1 MTSTTPLEI
10 LPSTRRPPR
19 RRAFT
24 LVPLW
29 RRLAHLT
36 LLGAGAGLVVASG
49 VIHLDLWSRS
59 YHLIPT
65 IGPLFLLQGVTA
77 FIVALTVLAS
87 RRFLA
92 VTAAAGFLLATI
104 AGYLIS
110 VNFGLFGFQ
119 DTLNAPLG
127 TASLAVE
134 ATGTLALALA
144 AALIPRRD
152 RWRLPWR

>member
-1 MTSTTPLEI
+1 MTSTTPLAT

-19 RRAFT
+19 ERAFT
-24 LVPLW
+24 PMPVW

-49 VIHLDLWSRS
+49 AIHLDLWSRS

-65 IGPLFLLQGVTA
+65 IGPLFLLQAV
-77 FIVALTVLAS
+77 VALTLGLAVLTS

-92 VTAAAGFLLATI
+92 LIAAAGFLLATI

-127 TASLAVE
+127 STSLAIE
-134 ATGTLALALA
+134 ATGTVALALA